1 MGAEQGLN
9 RAQVARALATSLV
22 ACVFAGACAGASAPA
37 SRVTLPAG
45 ARVLARGSLAYAA
58 RAAGDAIVTIELEE
72 RFALVVRDPA
82 TGRERRRVDLGP
94 AERDLVALA
103 VAGDRA
109 WVGGDDRAVRT
120 IDLASGEVVATWP
133 VGADVTALRWLAPGW
148 LAIGDATGVVCLR
161 RVADAALVQC
171 AVLAAGPIAALDG
184 GGGLTVVAGGARS
197 TWTVPA
203 LAATAPAP
211 PPSWRGKP
219 VAIDGRRVVVG
230 GEVVAALG
238 ERVRSIEVGPEGELI
253 VAAWIARLDDPSVIA
268 LPQ

>member
-1 MGAEQGLN
+1 MGREQGLT
-9 RAQVARALATSLV
+9 RAKVARGLALALV
-22 ACVFAGACAGASAPA
+22 ALVAGACAGAPA
-37 SRVTLPAG
+37 RHVTLPAD

-58 RAAGDAIVTIELEE
+58 RAGDGAIVTIELEE

-82 TGRERRRVDLGP
+82 TGRERQRVDLGP

-120 IDLASGEVVATWP
+120 IDLATGEVVATWP

-161 RVADAALVQC
+161 RLADAALVQC

-184 GGGLTVVAGGARS
+184 GGGLTVVAGAARS

-211 PPSWRGKP
+211 PLTWRGKP
-219 VAIDGRRVVVG
+219 VTIDGRTILVG
-230 GEVVAALG
+230 GEVVATLG
-238 ERVRSIEVGPEGELI
+238 ERVRSIEVGPAGELI

-268 LPQ
+268 LPR

>member
-1 MGAEQGLN
+1 MGREQGLT
-9 RAQVARALATSLV
+9 AALLALTL
-22 ACVFAGACAGASAPA
+22 AIAAGACAGTPA
-37 SRVTLPAG
+37 SRITLPSG

-58 RAAGDAIVTIELEE
+58 RAADGAIVTIELEE
-72 RFALVVRDPA
+72 RFALVVRDPD

-120 IDLASGEVVATWP
+120 IDLGSGAVIATWP

-161 RVADAALVQC
+161 RIDDAALVQC
-171 AVLAAGPIAALDG
+171 AVLAAAPVEALEG

-203 LAATAPAP
+203 LAATTPAP
-211 PPSWRGKP
+211 VPTWRGKP
-219 VAIDGRRVVVG
+219 VTIEGRAVVAG
-230 GEVVAALG
+230 DEVVARLG
-238 ERVRSIEVGPEGELI
+238 ERVRSIEVGPGGELI
-253 VAAWIARLDDPSVIA
+253 IAAWIARLDDPSVIA
-268 LPQ
+268 LPR